1 MINIK
6 DEIVNST
13 VPQAIFLRQ
22 VDLNLELH
30 RVFLVIIQLGVIR
43 KIDLG

>member
-1 MINIK
+1 MINIE
-6 DEIVNST
+6 DEIINSA

-22 VDLNLELH
+22 VDLDLELH
-30 RVFLVIIQLGVIR
+30 RVFLVVIQLGVIR